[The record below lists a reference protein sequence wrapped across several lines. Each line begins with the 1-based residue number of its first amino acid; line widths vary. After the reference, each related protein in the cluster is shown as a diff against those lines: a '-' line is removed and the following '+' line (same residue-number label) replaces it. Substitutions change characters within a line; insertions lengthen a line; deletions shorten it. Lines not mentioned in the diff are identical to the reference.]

1 VIPELVGPVLP
12 LRRPVVCQNAQVS
25 TLEAVLDQL
34 YFSATTQRDKGDKFE
49 RLMLQFFKTDLQW
62 SDRFSDVWMWM
73 DWPDRHGLPDTGI
86 DLVARDA
93 ATGDTVAIQC
103 KFYDPAHYLAKED
116 IDSFLSASGK
126 RPFGQRLVVS
136 TTDKWGK
143 NAEAT
148 IEDQQIPVQ
157 RLRFLDLAESSI
169 DWSQFDLSTPE
180 VMTLRDRKQLRP
192 HQKTA
197 LAKVRAGLA
206 TSDRGKLIM
215 ACGTGKT
222 FTSLRI
228 AEDLLPEGG
237 RVLFLVPSIS
247 LLSQSLREWAIET
260 EADLRPF
267 AVCSDVKVGKRTRA
281 QSDEDISVV
290 DLAIPATTNAARLHA
305 QLSDAHA
312 GAGKLNVVFS
322 TYQSIAVVA
331 EAQAMG
337 LPDFDLV
344 ICDEAHR
351 TTGATLAG
359 VDESAFVKVHDAGF
373 LRATKRL
380 YMTATP
386 RIYDDA
392 SKAKAGQAQAV
403 IASMDDE
410 ALYGPELHRL
420 GFGEAVSAG
429 LLTDYKVLVLA
440 VDEKSVSRTFQAQM
454 ADENSELKLDDV
466 AKIVGCWNGLA
477 KRGQL
482 ETGFTADPAAM
493 TRAVAF
499 ARTIKDS
506 QKFAA
511 LFKGIVADYLTQTGI
526 VDDEPGGD
534 HPLLCDVQHVD
545 GTFNVLARNEKLDWL
560 KGQLDERECRV
571 LSNAR
576 CLSEGVD
583 VPALDAV
590 MFLNPRKSVVDVVQS
605 VGRVM
610 RLAPG
615 KKYGYIILPIGIP
628 ADLTPEEALRDNDRF
643 AVVWEVL
650 QALRAHDERF
660 DAMVNKIELNRASDD
675 RIQIIGVGGR
685 ESGDRDGSSDPGD
698 VKPVQGQFVF
708 PDLGEW
714 RDSIYA
720 KIVQK
725 VGSRRYWED
734 WAKDVARIAEAHTT
748 RITALLDDPAL
759 PVHGEFDTF
768 LTGLRG
774 NLNESITRADAIDML
789 AQHLIT
795 RPVFDALFEGYSFAE
810 HNPVSQVMQTMLD
823 TLDAYNLQA
832 ENETLDKFYESVRL
846 RAAGIDNAAG
856 KQQIVHDLYEKFFK
870 IAFPKTADAFG
881 IVYTPVE
888 IVDFILR
895 SVEHLL
901 GTEFGASLS
910 DEGVHVLDPFT
921 GTGSFVVRL
930 LQSGLIRPHDL
941 ARKYA
946 SEIHANEIL
955 LLAYYI
961 AAINIEAT
969 YHGLVSATDPDAGY
983 EPFTG
988 IVLTDTFQMTE
999 DGDVLD
1005 TAVFPTNNERA
1016 THQLGLDIRV
1026 IVGNPPYSVGQT
1038 SANDN
1043 NANLKYTSL
1052 DGHIETTYAARS
1064 GATNKNSLYDSYIRA
1079 IRWASDRI
1087 NDAGIIGFVTN
1098 GGFIDSNTADG
1109 LRKSLADEFATIYV
1123 YNLRG
1128 NQRTAGELSRREGGK
1143 IFGAGSRSTVAV
1155 TFLVKKAGHTG
1166 PATIHYRDIGDYL
1179 TREQKL
1185 ALIAEA
1191 DLPLVDWQTLTP
1203 NNAGDWI
1210 NQRGDTFETYQPL
1223 VDKEQAAIFRLASP
1237 GLQTN
1242 RDAWV
1247 YGSSL
1252 GSMLSNVE
1260 RMTTTFNLE
1269 SATADGDAGQL
1280 GDDPTSISWS
1290 SSLRGRAVRREV
1302 LEFDASRSRLATY
1315 RPFQKQHVYVDRALN
1330 HRPGKVWDFF
1340 PTLSHE
1346 NIGIVVMAPRSATEF
1361 AAQMVNCV
1369 PDLSF
1374 YTYTGQFL
1382 PRWTYEAVADD
1393 AEPQGAFDLADSS
1406 DGVVVDGF
1414 RRLDNINA
1422 VTVADYGASFG
1433 PEVTADDVFFYV
1445 YGLLHSPDYRALFA
1459 SDLKKTLPRIPK
1471 VPSIDDFR
1479 TFVAAGRALADLH
1492 IGYESVEPY
1501 PLTVTGDHPAGS
1513 GSSDVYDWFRVEKM
1527 RFAGKAT
1534 AKDLSTV
1541 IYNSRITVSGI
1552 PEEAH
1557 EYLLGSRSGIE
1568 WILERYQVKTDKA
1581 SGIVNDPNDW
1591 SREVGNPRYILDL
1604 LARVVTVSVETVR
1617 IVKSLP
1623 TLILT

>member
-1 VIPELVGPVLP
+1 M
-12 LRRPVVCQNAQVS
+12 S
-25 TLEAVLDQL
+25 TLEDVLDQL
-34 YFSATTQRDKGDKFE
+34 YFSAVNERDKGDKFE

-62 SDRFSDVWMWM
+62 ADRFSDVWMWS
-73 DWPDRHGLPDTGI
+73 DWPGRAGRPDTGI
-86 DLVARDA
+86 DLVATDA
-93 ATGDTVAIQC
+93 VTGEAVAIQC
-103 KFYDPAHYLAKED
+103 KFYDPTHYLQKEH
-116 IDSFLSASGK
+116 IDSFLAASGK
-126 RPFGQRLVVS
+126 QPFAQRLIVS
-136 TTDKWGK
+136 TTDKWGR

-148 IEDQQIPVQ
+148 IEDQQVPVQ
-157 RLRFLDLAESSI
+157 RLRFMDLAESSI

-192 HQKTA
+192 HQKAA

-206 TSDRGKLIM
+206 EHDRGKLIM

-228 AEDLLPEGG
+228 AEDLLPDGG
-237 RVLFLVPSIS
+237 TVLFLVPSIS
-247 LLSQSLREWAIET
+247 LLSQSLREWSIET
-260 EADLRPF
+260 VAELRPL

-290 DLAIPATTNAARLHA
+290 DLAIPATTNATRLHA
-305 QLSDAHA
+305 QLADAQA
-312 GAGKLNVVFS
+312 AAGKLTVVFS

-331 EAQAMG
+331 EAQSRG
-337 LPDFDLV
+337 LADFDLV

-359 VDESAFVKVHDAGF
+359 IDESAFVKVHDASF
-373 LRATKRL
+373 IRASKRL

-386 RIYDDA
+386 RIYDDT
-392 SKAKAGQAQAV
+392 SKAKAKSRQAQV
-403 IASMDDE
+403 VLASMDDE

-454 ADENSELKLDDV
+454 ADEHSELKLDDV

-482 ETGFTADPAAM
+482 ETGFSVDPEPM

-499 ARTIKDS
+499 ARSIKDS
-506 QKFAA
+506 QKFAKM
-511 LFKGIVADYLTQTGI
+511 FKGIVADYIAQTGI
-526 VDDEPGGD
+526 TDSDPDVD
-534 HPLLCDVQHVD
+534 HPLVCDVEHVD

-560 KGQLDERECRV
+560 KGELGERECRV

-628 ADLTPEEALRDNDRF
+628 ADVTPEQALRDNERF

-660 DAMVNKIELNRASDD
+660 DAMVNKIELNRGSDD
-675 RIQIIGVGGR
+675 RIQIIGVGGGDT
-685 ESGDRDGSSDPGD
+685 GDRDGSSDPGGA
-698 VKPVQGQFVF
+698 KAVQGEFVF

-714 RDSIYA
+714 RESIYA

-734 WAKDVARIAEAHTT
+734 WAKDVALIAERHTT
-748 RITALLDDPAL
+748 RITALLDDPDL
-759 PVHGEFDTF
+759 PVHDQFDAF

-774 NLNESITRADAIDML
+774 NLNDSISRADAIDML

-810 HNPVSQVMQTMLD
+810 HNPVSQVMQAMLD
-823 TLDAYNLQA
+823 TLDAYNLEP
-832 ENETLDKFYESVRL
+832 ENETLAKFYESVRL

-856 KQQIVHDLYEKFFK
+856 KQQIVHELYEKFFK
-870 IAFPKTADAFG
+870 LAFPKTAEAFG
-881 IVYTPVE
+881 IVYTPVQV
-888 IVDFILR
+888 VDFILR

-901 GTEFGASLS
+901 ATEFGASLS
-910 DEGVHVLDPFT
+910 DEGVHILDPFT

-969 YHGLVSATDPDAGY
+969 YHGVRVAHDPDAGY
-983 EPFTG
+983 EPFNG
-988 IVLTDTFQMTE
+988 IVLADTFQMTE
-999 DGDVLD
+999 DGDTLD
-1005 TAVFPTNNERA
+1005 TAVFPANHERA
-1016 THQLGLDIRV
+1016 AHQLDLDIRV

-1043 NANLKYTSL
+1043 NANLKYPTL
-1052 DGHIETTYAARS
+1052 DGAIESTYAARS
-1064 GATNKNSLYDSYIRA
+1064 TAKNKNSLYDSYIRA

-1087 NDAGIIGFVTN
+1087 KDAGIIGFVTN

-1109 LRKSLADEFATIYV
+1109 LRKTLTGEFATIYV

-1128 NQRTAGELSRREGGK
+1128 NQRTAGDLSKREGGK
-1143 IFGAGSRSTVAV
+1143 IFDSGSRSTVAV
-1155 TFLVKKAGHTG
+1155 TFLVKKPGHNR

-1179 TREQKL
+1179 SRDEKLDIVASADL
-1185 ALIAEA
+1185 ALI
-1191 DLPLVDWQTLTP
+1191 DWQPITP
-1203 NNAGDWI
+1203 NDAGDWI
-1210 NQRGDTFETYQPL
+1210 NQRGSVFVAYRPL
-1223 VDKEQAAIFRLASP
+1223 GDRGNPAAIFQTYSG
-1237 GLQTN
+1237 GLKTN

-1247 YGSSL
+1247 YNSSRASL
-1252 GSMLSNVE
+1252 EANV
-1260 RMTTTFNLE
+1260 RGTIRFFN
-1269 SATADGDAGQL
+1269 SAIDARAVDEAVGVPT
-1280 GDDPTSISWS
+1280 DPARISWGGTIDADF
-1290 SSLRGRAVRREV
+1290 RAGRRLVFE
-1302 LEFDASRSRLATY
+1302 ASHVGVASY
-1315 RPFQKQHVYVDRALN
+1315 RPFSKQYVYYDARLN
-1330 HRPGKVWDFF
+1330 ERRYQLPRIF
-1340 PTLSHE
+1340 PTPAHE
-1346 NIGIVVMAPRSATEF
+1346 NLGIVLTGVSSHYVFTPFMSA
-1361 AAQMVNCV
+1361 QL
-1369 PDLSF
+1369 PDLHLLD
-1374 YTYTGQFL
+1374 TGQFF
-1382 PRWTYEAVADD
+1382 PRWTFEPCTDD
-1393 AEPQGAFDLADSS
+1393 TSMQGAFALDTDSAT
-1406 DGVVVDGF
+1406 DVVDGY
-1414 RRLDNINA
+1414 RRVDNVSPSA
-1422 VTVADYGASFG
+1422 LADYRSTYGSD
-1433 PEVTADDVFFYV
+1433 VTSDDVFFYV
-1445 YGLLHSPDYRALFA
+1445 YGLLHSADYRAEFA
-1459 SDLKKTLPRIPK
+1459 ADLKKMLPRIPK
-1471 VPSIDDFR
+1471 VASVDDFR
-1479 TFVAAGRALADLH
+1479 TFAAAGRALTDLH
-1492 IGYESVEPY
+1492 VDYETVDPY
-1501 PLTVTGDHPAGS
+1501 PLAVTGGQPAGP
-1513 GSSDVYDWFRVEKM
+1513 GSADLYEWFRVEKM
-1527 RFAGKAT
+1527 RWGGTSKT
-1534 AKDLSTV
+1534 RDRST
-1541 IYNSRITVSGI
+1541 IHYNSHITVAGI
-1552 PEEAH
+1552 PDEAH

-1568 WILERYQVKTDKA
+1568 WVMERYQVRTDKA

-1591 SREVGNPRYILDL
+1591 SREQGNPRYILDL

-1617 IVKSLP
+1617 IVRGLP
-1623 TLILT
+1623 RLDLEALS

>member
-1 VIPELVGPVLP
+1 M
-12 LRRPVVCQNAQVS
+12 S
-25 TLEAVLDQL
+25 TLEDVLDQL
-34 YFSATTQRDKGDKFE
+34 YFTAINERDKGDKFE

-62 SDRFSDVWMWM
+62 ADRFSEVWMWS
-73 DWPDRHGLPDTGI
+73 DWPGRQGRPDTGI
-86 DLVARDA
+86 DLVAIDA
-93 ATGDTVAIQC
+93 ITGEAVAIQC
-103 KFYDPAHYLAKED
+103 KFYDPNNYLQKEH
-116 IDSFLSASGK
+116 IDSFLAASGK
-126 RPFGQRLVVS
+126 QPFAQRLIVS
-136 TTDKWGK
+136 TTDHWGK

-148 IEDQQIPVQ
+148 VEGQQVPVQ
-157 RLRFLDLAESSI
+157 RLRFKDLAESSI

-180 VMTLRDRKQLRP
+180 VMVLRDRKELRP
-192 HQKTA
+192 HQKSA
-197 LAKVRAGLA
+197 LAKVREGLA
-206 TSDRGKLIM
+206 EYDRGKLIM

-228 AEDLLPEGG
+228 AEDLLPDGG
-237 RVLFLVPSIS
+237 TVLFLVPSIS
-247 LLSQSLREWAIET
+247 LLSQTLREWSIET
-260 EADLRPF
+260 NVELRPF
-267 AVCSDVKVGKRTRA
+267 AVCSDVKVGKRTKA

-290 DLAIPATTNAARLHA
+290 DLAIPATTNAARLHT
-305 QLSDAHA
+305 QLADTQAA
-312 GAGKLNVVFS
+312 AGKLTVVFS
-322 TYQSIAVVA
+322 TYQSVAVVS

-337 LPDFDLV
+337 LADFDLV

-359 VDESAFVKVHDAGF
+359 VDESAFVKVHDPGF
-373 LRATKRL
+373 IRASKRL

-403 IASMDDE
+403 LASMDDE
-410 ALYGPELHRL
+410 SIYGPELHRL

-482 ETGFTADPAAM
+482 ETGFATDPEPM

-499 ARTIKDS
+499 ARSIKDS
-506 QKFAA
+506 QKFAEM
-511 LFKGIVADYLTQTGI
+511 FKGIVADYITQTGI
-526 VDDEPGGD
+526 TDDEPGVD
-534 HPLLCDVQHVD
+534 HPLVCDVEHVD

-560 KGQLDERECRV
+560 KDTLGERECRV

-583 VPALDAV
+583 VPALDSV

-628 ADLTPEEALRDNDRF
+628 ADVTPEQALKDNDRF

-660 DAMVNKIELNRASDD
+660 DAMVNKLELNRGSDP
-675 RIQIIGVGGR
+675 RIQIIGVGGN
-685 ESGDRDGSSDPGD
+685 EPGDRDGSSDPGAA
-698 VKPVQGQFVF
+698 KPVQGEFVF

-714 RDSIYA
+714 RESIYA

-734 WAKDVARIAEAHTT
+734 WAKDVALIAERHTT
-748 RITALLDDPAL
+748 RITALLDNPDL
-759 PVHGEFDTF
+759 PVHEQFDTF

-774 NLNESITRADAIDML
+774 NLNDSITRADAIDML

-810 HNPVSQVMQTMLD
+810 HNPVSQVMQSMLD
-823 TLDAYNLQA
+823 TLDAYNLEA
-832 ENETLDKFYESVRL
+832 ENETLAKFYESVRL

-856 KQQIVHDLYEKFFK
+856 KQQIVHELYEKFFK
-870 IAFPKTADAFG
+870 LAFPKTAEAFG

-888 IVDFILR
+888 VVDFILR

-910 DEGVHVLDPFT
+910 DEGVHILDPFT

-969 YHGLVSATDPDAGY
+969 YHGLRTEEDPDAGY
-983 EPFTG
+983 EPFNG
-988 IVLTDTFQMTE
+988 IVLADTFQMTE
-999 DGDVLD
+999 DGDTLD
-1005 TAVFPTNNERA
+1005 TAVFPANHERA
-1016 THQLGLDIRV
+1016 AHQLDLDIRV
-1026 IVGNPPYSVGQT
+1026 IIGNPPYSVGQT

-1043 NANLKYTSL
+1043 NANLKYPTL
-1052 DGHIETTYAARS
+1052 DGTIESTYAARS
-1064 GATNKNSLYDSYIRA
+1064 TATNKNSLYDSYIRA

-1087 NDAGIIGFVTN
+1087 KDAGIIGFVTN

-1109 LRKSLADEFATIYV
+1109 LRKTLADEFASIYI

-1128 NQRTAGELSRREGGK
+1128 NQRTAGELSKREGGK
-1143 IFGAGSRSTVAV
+1143 IFDSGSRSTVAV
-1155 TFLVKKAGHTG
+1155 TFLIKKPGHSA

-1179 TREQKL
+1179 SRDEKL
-1185 ALIAEA
+1185 GIIGGADVAL
-1191 DLPLVDWQTLTP
+1191 LDWQTITP
-1203 NNAGDWI
+1203 NTSGDWI
-1210 NQRGDTFETYQPL
+1210 NQRGDRFVTYRPIG
-1223 VDKEQAAIFRLASP
+1223 DKGNPAAIFRVHSRGPA
-1237 GLQTN
+1237 TA

-1247 YGSSL
+1247 YGSSITGL
-1252 GSMLSNVE
+1252 DAKLRSMV
-1260 RMTTTFNLE
+1260 TFYNAEVDRVAGIAAAARVKPTALNADDVLNFD
-1269 SATADGDAGQL
+1269 SAK
-1280 GDDPTSISWS
+1280 ISWNRADKS
-1290 SSLRGRAVRREV
+1290 AILKGRRRAARAERRYV
-1302 LEFDASRSRLATY
+1302 AAY
-1315 RPFQKQHVYVDRALN
+1315 RPFNKQHVQFDRDLN
-1330 HRPGKVWDFF
+1330 DMVYGLYDIF
-1340 PTLSHE
+1340 PTPGHHNSGLYVTGLGALKPFSTQ
-1346 NIGIVVMAPRSATEF
+1346 VVSDL
-1361 AAQMVNCV
+1361 
-1369 PDLSF
+1369 PDLNYWGSEG
-1374 YTYTGQFL
+1374 GQFF
-1382 PRWTYEAVADD
+1382 PRWTYEPIDD
-1393 AEPQGAFDLADSS
+1393 ESATQGSFELATDGSS
-1406 DGVVVDGF
+1406 VIVDGY
-1414 RRLDNINA
+1414 RRVDNISLA
-1422 VTVADYGASFG
+1422 ALSDYRATYGPKVTS
-1433 PEVTADDVFFYV
+1433 DDVFFYV
-1445 YGLLHSPDYRALFA
+1445 YGLLHSPDYRAEFA
-1459 SDLKKTLPRIPK
+1459 ADLKKMLPRIPK
-1471 VPSIDDFR
+1471 VATVDDFEA
-1479 TFVAAGRALADLH
+1479 FVAAGRTLSDLH
-1492 IGYESVEPY
+1492 IDYEDVDPF
-1501 PLTVTGDHPAGS
+1501 PLIITGDEPTGPGS
-1513 GSSDVYDWFRVEKM
+1513 ADLYEWFRVGKM
-1527 RFAGKAT
+1527 LWGGTGKA
-1534 AKDLSTV
+1534 KDRST
-1541 IYNSRITVSGI
+1541 IRYNSRITVSGI
-1552 PEEAH
+1552 PDEAH
-1557 EYLLGSRSGIE
+1557 EYMLGSRSGIE
-1568 WILERYQVKTDKA
+1568 WVMERYQVRTDNA

-1591 SREVGNPRYILDL
+1591 SREQGDPRYILDL

-1617 IVKSLP
+1617 IVRGLP
-1623 TLILT
+1623 RLDLETLS